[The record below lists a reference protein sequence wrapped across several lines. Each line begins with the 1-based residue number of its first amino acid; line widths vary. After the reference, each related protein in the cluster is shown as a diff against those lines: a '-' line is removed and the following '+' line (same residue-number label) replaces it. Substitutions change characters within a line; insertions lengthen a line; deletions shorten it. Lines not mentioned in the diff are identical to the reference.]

1 VQLVTSDAHEGL
13 RQAIS
18 EVFLGAAWQRYVVHL
33 MRNCIAAA
41 GSRSLK
47 KRVARIMAPIFR
59 AKDTNQVRALF
70 HLAAKML
77 EKCCPKAA
85 EIWEDAEADAL
96 AYLDFPASHW
106 KRLRTNHKIKR
117 RTKVVQMFP
126 SQKSLMKLVGSVLAE
141 QDERYRQ
148 ASATSLRRSS
158 QSSSRSAD
166 LLCLPHR
173 RGWLSSGSSPGR
185 Q

>member
-1 VQLVTSDAHEGL
+1 
-13 RQAIS
+13 
-18 EVFLGAAWQRYVVHL
+18 

-96 AYLDFPASHW
+96 ACLDFPASHW
-106 KRLRTNHKIKR
+106 KRLRTNNLQERTNQMIKR
-117 RTKVVQMFP
+117 RTKVVQVFP
-126 SQKSLMKLVGSVLAE
+126 SQKSLMRLVGSVLAE
-141 QDERYRQ
+141 QDEIWAGEHYFSEKVIAELFEKRRPSLSPMPERLAELRELARKAID
-148 ASATSLRRSS
+148 ASLEL
-158 QSSSRSAD
+158 AD
-166 LLCLPHR
+166 
-173 RGWLSSGSSPGR
+173 GMEIA
-185 Q
+185 

>member
-1 VQLVTSDAHEGL
+1 
-13 RQAIS
+13 
-18 EVFLGAAWQRYVVHL
+18 

-96 AYLDFPASHW
+96 ACLDFPASHW
-106 KRLRTNHKIKR
+106 KRLRTNNLQERTNQMIKR
-117 RTKVVQMFP
+117 RTKVVQVFP
-126 SQKSLMKLVGSVLAE
+126 SQKSLMRLVGSVLAE

-166 LLCLPHR
+166 LLCLPCR
-173 RGWLSSGSSPGR
+173 RGWQSSGSSPGR

>member
-1 VQLVTSDAHEGL
+1 
-13 RQAIS
+13 
-18 EVFLGAAWQRYVVHL
+18 

-85 EIWEDAEADAL
+85 KIWEDAEVDAL
-96 AYLDFPASHW
+96 AYLDFSASHW
-106 KRLRTNHKIKR
+106 KRLRTNNLQERTNHKIKR
-117 RTKVVQMFP
+117 RTKVVQVFP
-126 SQKSLMKLVGSVLAE
+126 SQRSLMRLVGSVLAE
-141 QDERYRQ
+141 LFEKRKPALPPTPERLAELREL
-148 ASATSLRRSS
+148 AGKAIMPALSL
-158 QSSSRSAD
+158 
-166 LLCLPHR
+166 
-173 RGWLSSGSSPGR
+173 WT
-185 Q
+185 